1 MKGFCIVLGPPLLI
15 VDLLVSALLGL
26 FLFDLS
32 AILGVHPATQISGK
46 ANNGSILSRRRLRV
60 VLSGCD

>member
-1 MKGFCIVLGPPLLI
+1 MKGFSIVLGPPCLI
-15 VDLLVSALLGL
+15 VELVCS
-26 FLFDLS
+26 FLVLCFFDLS